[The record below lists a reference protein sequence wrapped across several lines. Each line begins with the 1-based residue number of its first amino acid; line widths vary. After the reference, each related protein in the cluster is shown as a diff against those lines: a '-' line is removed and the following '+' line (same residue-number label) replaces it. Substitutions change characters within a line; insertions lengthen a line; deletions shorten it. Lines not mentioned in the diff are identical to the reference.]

1 MLESHRRV
9 CFLPR
14 RATICIVVALGVTA
28 QRAHADDTHYRG
40 TPIGSHPIALG
51 GAFTGVADDASTAY
65 HNPAGLV
72 REQSFGLAGSLSIFA
87 FEKAELVNGY
97 QEPGAIDNV
106 TSTRTRDI
114 PLFASAVIKLGPKDR
129 SGQKRYALAYSV
141 ARPILSSLDAS
152 VQVPDGDMTDTYT
165 INANDRANYFGLS
178 FAARLDPR
186 NFVGISWYLSMRR
199 LDHREVGIGSDGGT
213 VENGEVI
220 GAAVAANQARIGL
233 RAWHF
238 VLRLGWLREV
248 RPSLTLGLTLQL
260 PGIPLR
266 QRASVVSQLA
276 VGRGESQP
284 SSFFFLDQTLRANA
298 PIPPEIE
305 FGLSYRPSRK
315 IMLAVDASI
324 HGPTRNLNRVD
335 LPAGAPPAA
344 LGIYFDQSTRRRP
357 IGNVAAAM
365 DVRLPRNLMVEVGAF
380 TDLSAAPSIPSNPT
394 RYHIAQV
401 NRYGATAS
409 LAFVVGGVSLSVGS
423 TFIFGRGDGT
433 AALLDPES
441 QLIGYEPTRALSRIA
456 YVHITGATEAA
467 ETAAKVTGN
476 RLFQDIS
483 DDLERDREEDDDEG
497 ASR

>member
-1 MLESHRRV
+1 MVL
-9 CFLPR
+9 
-14 RATICIVVALGVTA
+14 VVLAVAA
-28 QRAHADDTHYRG
+28 QPAQADDTHYRG

-87 FEKAELVNGY
+87 FERAELENGY
-97 QEPGAIDNV
+97 QEPGAIDNI
-106 TSTRTRDI
+106 TSSRTRDI
-114 PLFASAVIKLGPKDR
+114 PLFASAVIKIGPKNR
-129 SGQKRYALAYSV
+129 SGQKKYALAYSV

-152 VQVPDGDMTDTYT
+152 VEVPDGDMTDTYT
-165 INANDRANYFGLS
+165 INANDRANYLGLS

-213 VENGEVI
+213 VENGEVF
-220 GAAVAANQARIGL
+220 GASVAANQARTGL

-238 VLRLGWLREV
+238 VFRLGWLREV

-266 QRASVVSQLA
+266 QRANVVSQLA
-276 VGRGESQP
+276 VGRDESQP
-284 SSFFFLDQTLRANA
+284 SSFFFLDRTLRANA

-324 HGPTRNLNRVD
+324 HGPTRNLRRVE
-335 LPAGAPPAA
+335 LPAGVPPSA
-344 LGIYFDQSTRRRP
+344 LGIYFDQSTKRRP
-357 IGNVAAAM
+357 IGNVAAAI

-380 TDLSAAPSIPSNPT
+380 TDLSAAPNIPSNPT
-394 RYHIAQV
+394 RYHVPQV

-409 LAFVVGGVSLSVGS
+409 LAFEVAGVSLSVGS

-433 AALLDPES
+433 AALLDSETL
-441 QLIGYEPTRALSRIA
+441 LIGYEPTSALSRIA
-456 YVHITGATEAA
+456 YIHITGATEAA
-467 ETAAKVTGN
+467 ETAAKATGN
-476 RLFQDIS
+476 RIFHDIS
-483 DDLERDREEDDDEG
+483 DDLDRDDEDEGEG